1 MATVNVFTLL
11 DSMTGWGS
19 GECDIAKH
27 TTSKIRNAKIT
38 ITNDDTAGVYAIVVF
53 LLVLGIGAF
62 LWLVAN
68 SFLEF
73 FFNFMRDSPV
83 KDFFIT
89 YWANGGILVVIFI
102 TAIVSLLLYMQ
113 KSKYQQGGIGP

>member
-11 DSMTGWGS
+11 DSMTGLE
-19 GECDIAKH
+19 ECDISKGITSRIHGTERSIAKD
-27 TTSKIRNAKIT
+27 N
-38 ITNDDTAGVYAIVVF
+38 TAGVYAIVVF
-53 LLVLGIGAF
+53 MIVLGMGAF
-62 LWLVAN
+62 LWLVSN

-73 FFNFMRDSPV
+73 FFNFMRDGPV
-83 KDFFIT
+83 KEFFIL

-113 KSKYQQGGIGP
+113 KSKYQQGGQMP